1 MQPKYIYKI
10 YDITDTFVKVLDDV
24 ISKPEFT
31 YSLNG
36 GLGELVL
43 QLNRSLDDYGEGT
56 DLDFNY
62 KVEVHL
68 TDDYNDSALIYTG
81 YISAFN
87 PYYRNGSEGV
97 EITILPNIAKL
108 NNEYYRSGTSVKD
121 NFDLTWTATEI
132 GDIIEGII
140 DNHRSLVSALYISN
154 DYTDID
160 DTGNSI
166 TVTFSQEKH
175 IDTIHLLEKYI
186 DTGWHWYIDASGKF
200 YLKDQSATADHSF
213 ILGKHIIGIDGHKNI
228 EDVMNTY
235 FIWNGEKSGTVV
247 DNIYQDATSQNNF
260 DNIAGL
266 LVDSEMTTDGF
277 SDFTGNAKIANN
289 KDSKRLITITIS
301 AKDYDIAGIRPG
313 DTCKILNI
321 DGNQTIFGTNMK
333 IYRIEYTPTE
343 VILELIG
350 VDLKP
355 VLSTVSKSN
364 DVKSVGGVTA
374 QMVREATIKANAGMH
389 WDGDVLVIEGSIK
402 AVTGEIGGWIIAADT
417 LSSVDGDIVLDSST
431 AAASLKFIDT
441 NSYVRVKI
449 DKDSITFRSPD
460 NVLVGFFSG
469 IIEGADKA
477 LAINASNFWIKAL
490 DGEDGT
496 LTILTFDGAGNYLG
510 PTGFQATQAGNLIIT
525 ASGGDIT
532 LAGDSVLPAT
542 TGGEA
547 LGNSTYKWKELHLEQ
562 LAAGYPTTEGAV
574 FTKDDHHIY
583 YRNNTAEVRLD
594 TTDPAGT
601 YLPLAGGTMAGSI
614 DMDNTYF
621 IQNLPTPINDGDA
634 ANKKYIDDNFLELSG
649 GSLEGTLNTYNVYPV
664 TTDTYYLG
672 SALKAFAGVYVS
684 GNVFCETPTLD
695 GHAATKGYVDGLLG
709 DYLPLAGGTMSGV
722 INMNSQSISNVNYIY
737 DTSAGI
743 AFEISSSSTIIETW
757 KHIVP
762 HSDSTYDLGTTGLRY
777 SHLYVDQ
784 IECLLD
790 IKGEANLQL
799 TKAGAIVAVKDAG
812 GTIRYLTCVE
822 DPDHAGHYILYV

>member
-333 IYRIEYTPTE
+333 IYRIDYTPTE
-343 VILELIG
+343 ATLELIG

-355 VLSTVSKSN
+355 VLSTDSKSN

-374 QMVREATIKANAGMH
+374 QMVREATVKANAGMH

-402 AVTGEIGGWIIAADT
+402 AVTGEIGGWVIGTDT

-431 AAASLKFIDT
+431 GAANLSFYDGSANLAGKLYGEDVGGPVMTVGAYALRILPQS
-441 NSYVRVKI
+441 NS
-449 DKDSITFRSPD
+449 
-460 NVLVGFFSG
+460 N
-469 IIEGADKA
+469 
-477 LAINASNFWIKAL
+477 
-490 DGEDGT
+490 DGELILLGVDAGGT
-496 LTILTFDGAGNYLG
+496 PYAGN
-510 PTGFQATQAGNLIIT
+510 IKIHHR
-525 ASGGDIT
+525 
-532 LAGDSVLPAT
+532 DS
-542 TGGEA
+542 TGGETPPFYRGDLEISSGNNYPAIAHTIWINDCLVPTDTVRTLGMPDSSYMWGA
-547 LGNSTYKWKELHLEQ
+547 LYLAQ
-562 LAAGYPTTEGAV
+562 LGFGYPATEGAV

-583 YRNNTAEVRLD
+583 YRNNTGEVQLD
-594 TTDPAGT
+594 TTDPVGT
-601 YLPLAGGTMAGSI
+601 YLPLAGGTMTGDINMGTYSITNANTATFSNPITVGTPTAAGHAVTSGYL
-614 DMDNTYF
+614 TTALASY
-621 IQNLPTPINDGDA
+621 LA
-634 ANKKYIDDNFLELSG
+634 LSG
-649 GSLEGTLNTYNVYPV
+649 GTMTGDINMGTKSITNANTATFSNPITV
-664 TTDTYYLG
+664 G
-672 SALKAFAGVYVS
+672 
-684 GNVFCETPTLD
+684 TPTNN
-695 GHAATKGYVDGLLG
+695 GHAATKEYVD
-709 DYLPLAGGTMSGV
+709 DFLPLAGGTMTGALTVSSGGFVCSGGSIDQTDTGGRFRGYIYGIRNKYGAEPSSPASGEVYLWYAYSSGV
-722 INMNSQSISNVNYIY
+722 IDRLY
-737 DTSAGI
+737 AK
-743 AFEISSSSTIIETW
+743 F
-757 KHIVP
+757 
-762 HSDSTYDLGTTGLRY
+762 SDGTNITLA
-777 SHLYVDQ
+777 DN
-784 IECLLD
+784 I
-790 IKGEANLQL
+790 
-799 TKAGAIVAVKDAG
+799 
-812 GTIRYLTCVE
+812 
-822 DPDHAGHYILYV
+822 